1 MIANNALVSTMH
13 CVLMK
18 GPGAGGGGVVIKDT
32 STNGTLLN
40 GKKMV
45 KGEEVTT
52 DYWMCIFLMVHF
64 CSRCSWLMAMSLELS
79 STRTSQI

>member
-18 GPGAGGGGVVIKDT
+18 GEERVGVVIKDI

-45 KGEEVTT
+45 KGEEV
-52 DYWMCIFLMVHF
+52 
-64 CSRCSWLMAMSLELS
+64 SWAK
-79 STRTSQI
+79 

>member
-1 MIANNALVSTMH
+1 MSKRTRLVKECDRTRRLYSRARNLETELRRFAAADLTIEDNHLVSSKH

-18 GPGAGGGGVVIKDT
+18 GAEERGVVIKDT

-45 KGEEVTT
+45 KGEEV
-52 DYWMCIFLMVHF
+52 
-64 CSRCSWLMAMSLELS
+64 S
-79 STRTSQI
+79 

>member
-1 MIANNALVSTMH
+1 MSSKH

-18 GPGAGGGGVVIKDT
+18 GAEERGVVIKDT

-45 KGEEVTT
+45 KGEEV
-52 DYWMCIFLMVHF
+52 
-64 CSRCSWLMAMSLELS
+64 S
-79 STRTSQI
+79 

>member
-1 MIANNALVSTMH
+1 MGKKTRSVSKKYDRARQRFVQEIEKMNCRCFAAADLTIEDNHLVSSKH

-18 GPGAGGGGVVIKDT
+18 GAEERGVVIKDT

-45 KGEEVTT
+45 KGEEVNN
-52 DYWMCIFLMVHF
+52 
-64 CSRCSWLMAMSLELS
+64 
-79 STRTSQI
+79 

>member
-1 MIANNALVSTMH
+1 MPFYFVAADLTIDGNSLVSSKH

-18 GPGAGGGGVVIKDT
+18 GAEERGVVIKDT

-45 KGEEVTT
+45 KGEEVS
-52 DYWMCIFLMVHF
+52 VHVDAHAF
-64 CSRCSWLMAMSLELS
+64 INE
-79 STRTSQI
+79 

>member
-18 GPGAGGGGVVIKDT
+18 GAGRRGVVIKDT

-45 KGEEVTT
+45 KGKEVSKAKN
-52 DYWMCIFLMVHF
+52 F
-64 CSRCSWLMAMSLELS
+64 CLKKVQSIITWCKICSNPGAVS
-79 STRTSQI
+79 SW